1 LPTDYEGLLAFARA
15 AAARADEVEA
25 RLANALA
32 REGARIKRMTIEHR
46 RLQPRKL
53 AA

>member
-1 LPTDYEGLLAFARA
+1 MLIANPALPTDYEGLLAFARA

-32 REGARIKRMTIEHR
+32 RESALT
-46 RLQPRKL
+46 
-53 AA
+53 